1 MAEKRTDK
9 SLNPEG
15 KPGLYLL
22 AMRFSAL
29 GDVAMTVPPLYE
41 ACRRNPDRQFL
52 LLTRKRMAQMFVN
65 SPENLK
71 VLGIDLNAY
80 KGVKGL
86 YRLFS
91 ELGSRYDIEAVADL
105 HDVLRTKILRSLFRL
120 AGCRVDVIDKRRI
133 ERRRLTRRRNKVLQP
148 LRPVALRYAE
158 TLNRALGVMGNL
170 GNLGE
175 RGKMGEMGKSPIFP
189 SKPTPEIF
197 AAATPAKKPEERW
210 LAIAPFAAH
219 AGKVY
224 PGSKMKEVIDLLIAH
239 PHFRNLKI
247 FIFGFGEEESGRI
260 EQWRKDRQN
269 IINMAALN
277 IGMLAELALMAH
289 CDAMLTM
296 DSANMHLARLAGLR
310 TISIW
315 GATHPCAGFLPAD
328 TPPEDILQV
337 DMDCRPCSI
346 YGSKPCF
353 RGGYPCL
360 NAISPERVVAAL
372 DNAINKGTENEK

>member
-9 SLNPEG
+9 SLNSAAKSG
-15 KPGLYLL
+15 KFVL

-29 GDVAMTVPPLYE
+29 GDVAMTIPPLYE
-41 ACRRNPDRQFL
+41 ACRSNADRQFL
-52 LLTRKRMAQMFVN
+52 MLTRKRMAQMFVN
-65 SPENLK
+65 PPENLK

-80 KGVKGL
+80 KGIKGL

-91 ELGSRYDIEAVADL
+91 ELRSRYDIEAIADL
-105 HDVLRTKILRSLFRL
+105 HDVLRTKILRALFRS
-120 AGCRVDVIDKRRI
+120 AGVRVAVIDKRRA
-133 ERRRLTRRRNKVLQP
+133 ERRRLTRRKNKVLKA
-148 LRPVALRYAE
+148 LRPVALRYAD
-158 TLNRALGVMGNL
+158 TLDEALGVMG
-170 GNLGE
+170 
-175 RGKMGEMGKSPIFP
+175 EMGVMGGMGTSSIFP
-189 SKPTPEIF
+189 SRPEPAIF
-197 AAATPAKKPEERW
+197 AAATDAKEPAECW

-224 PGSKMKEVIDLLIAH
+224 PAPKMMEVIDSLVAH
-239 PHFRNLKI
+239 PHFQNLKI
-247 FIFGFGEEESGRI
+247 FIFGFGEEESRRI
-260 EQWRKDRQN
+260 EEWRKERPN

-315 GATHPCAGFLPAD
+315 GATHPYAGFLPAD
-328 TPPEDILQV
+328 TLPEDILQV
-337 DMDCRPCSI
+337 DLDCRPCSI
-346 YGSKPCF
+346 YGSKPCY
-353 RGGYPCL
+353 RGDYPCL

-372 DNAINKGTENEK
+372 DNAINKTENEK